1 MIDPLIR
8 RQLGLHMPFERRL
21 SSFTTLRHR
30 ENPAV
35 GLARVCKGFSLM
47 ESDVERRRALPTLRP
62 TD

>member
-8 RQLGLHMPFERRL
+8 RQLRLHVPFERRL

-35 GLARVCKGFSLM
+35 GLAGVRKGFALM
-47 ESDVERRRALPTLRP
+47 ESDVEQCWALP
-62 TD
+62 